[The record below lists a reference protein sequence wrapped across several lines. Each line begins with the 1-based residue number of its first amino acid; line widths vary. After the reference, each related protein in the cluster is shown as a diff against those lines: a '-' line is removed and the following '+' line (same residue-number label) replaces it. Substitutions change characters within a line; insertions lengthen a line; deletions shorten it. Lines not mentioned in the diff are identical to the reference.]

1 MPSMESLDHELRER
15 LRHVLDPELGASI
28 VDLGMVGDITVTEGI
43 AHIAVA
49 LTTRGCPLRQRI
61 EREVTQAALEVAGVH
76 SVVIEIS
83 EMAPDANA
91 ALMDTA
97 RRIAQDAAPTTT
109 IPRTTPVIAV
119 MSGKGGVG
127 KSSITANMAV
137 ALARRGF
144 VVGVIDADIWGFS
157 LPRLLGIEGSVEA
170 IGGKMQPLVRHEASG
185 EIRLLSMGFLSDDD
199 RALLW
204 RGLIVQRAV
213 QQFIEDAD
221 WTGIDYL
228 LIDTHPGLNEETLLS
243 ITISDVLL
251 LILRPDRQDF
261 QGTAV
266 TVEAV
271 DLTGKFLGGLILPG
285 HGIMLRA
292 LESGTAGLRVATGDV
307 RPFPTNTSAALTSGG
322 TYAIAGAVE
331 RMVQHVRQRCG
342 VEPLNIM
349 TGGAGWK
356 MLPSMG
362 IEVDLV
368 ESLIFDGLL
377 VIAQG
382 SVLAPFIYTLF

>member
-1 MPSMESLDHELRER
+1 MPSMESLNHELRER

-83 EMAPDANA
+83 EMAPEAKA

-228 LIDTHPGLNEETLLS
+228 LIDTPPGTGDIAMGLTRLLPQMSAVVVTTPALAAQRVASRAADLARRSHIRVLGVIENMSPFRCSCGERHAIFGEGGGTELAATLR
-243 ITISDVLL
+243 VPLL
-251 LILRPDRQDF
+251 ATVPLDTVIAHGGDTGQPAMSAIEDLIA
-261 QGTAV
+261 TMV
-266 TVEAV
+266 T
-271 DLTGKFLGGLILPG
+271 DLTPP
-285 HGIMLRA
+285 
-292 LESGTAGLRVATGDV
+292 AGAAGC
-307 RPFPTNTSAALTSGG
+307 SARLLD
-322 TYAIAGAVE
+322 AVE
-331 RMVQHVRQRCG
+331 RAVG
-342 VEPLNIM
+342 DY
-349 TGGAGWK
+349 
-356 MLPSMG
+356 S
-362 IEVDLV
+362 
-368 ESLIFDGLL
+368 S
-377 VIAQG
+377 
-382 SVLAPFIYTLF
+382 